1 MPSPILQPGQLEPAA
16 GVFPTLRL
24 PALGLFAGRA
34 HRLRTLAP
42 GHALEPFLRFAAD
55 LAECQERLWEGLAP
69 DPLPADALLAHCRE
83 AAMPPLAAPSW
94 WPSPAWHELVR
105 RLAAELAPQAPDPA
119 AFSRLT
125 GAENDWLEAQAR
137 ALLTGDG
144 SALDLA
150 AAPLIGAALQVCW
163 TAAAARL
170 DPDVIAPPGLGHTQ
184 PGVCPV
190 CGSPP
195 VAAVQRIG
203 GAVDG
208 LRYLHCGLCASEW
221 HVVRAK
227 CSLCDNSRGV
237 AYLSLTARDAEDA
250 ANVPQPAVQAE
261 TCPECRGY
269 LKLCRLDRNP
279 HLDPWADDLATLALD
294 LLVDQEGFE
303 RAGLNFLLLQGGAAT
318 PG

>member
-1 MPSPILQPGQLEPAA
+1 MPTTILQPGQTEPAA
-16 GVFPTLRL
+16 GAFPTLRL
-24 PALGLFAGRA
+24 PAPGLFAARA

-42 GHALEPFLRFAAD
+42 NHALEPFLRFAAG
-55 LAECQERLWEGLAP
+55 LAQCQERLWEGKAP
-69 DPLPADALLAHCRE
+69 DSLPSPELLARCRE
-83 AAMPPLAAPSW
+83 AAMPPLAAPAW
-94 WPSPAWHELVR
+94 WPGPAWHDQVR

-119 AFSRLT
+119 ALSRLAQVE
-125 GAENDWLEAQAR
+125 GDWLDAQAR
-137 ALLTGDG
+137 ALLIGEADT
-144 SALDLA
+144 LDLA
-150 AAPLIGAALQVCW
+150 AAPLIGAVLLVCW

-170 DPDVIAPPGLGHTQ
+170 DPSDIAPPGLGQTQ

-195 VAAVQRIG
+195 VAAIQRIG
-203 GAVDG
+203 GAEDG

-227 CSLCDNSRGV
+227 CSLCDNTRGV
-237 AYLSLTARDAEDA
+237 AYLSLTAREGDEAG
-250 ANVPQPAVQAE
+250 PGTQPAVQAE

-269 LKLCRLDRNP
+269 LKLCRLDRDP

-303 RAGLNFLLLQGGAAT
+303 RAGLNFLLLQGGTSA
-318 PG
+318 P